1 MTEIAYRETTTAIAF
16 AGSADSGKS
25 TTIAAVIYNR
35 LDDGLGTLRNLV
47 AKHQHEI
54 KRGKTS
60 DISTKILDIPDKN
73 KALTIIDLCG
83 QPDYFGTTTFGLSG
97 YFPDYAVLI
106 VAANNGVLE
115 MTKQH
120 MRVLASLSIPILVII
135 TRVDLV
141 ADKPE
146 VYKETMA
153 GIRKLITSMCG
164 KMAKIEFMNDPF
176 NNETTTDEY
185 KTDVKNKIISK
196 ITEDN
201 GMNKQVTFP
210 VITISNKSGYYL
222 DVLMDVMKEL
232 PIRDLWVTVNE
243 KYIAENKVIKFFKQN
258 ITQRIFDNFIHK
270 FISSTNK
277 YSELDNIIK
286 DVMDIKKEFEKQ
298 KEEKEKNSSL
308 LGIVSNF
315 VFSSLI
321 GQSKEQRVQTM
332 ITEYCSKN
340 NIVLVE
346 NQNKIIYDFVLSNS
360 TVTSKDIKNYL
371 INNIMQTIVKTD
383 DMSNNMMTSTYRF
396 ILKNI
401 VEKNELEK
409 LVDGF
414 YDLCINDKFGDDVK
428 KMDVKQISCHP
439 NIANIVQK
447 SSCITDIMR
456 NADMA
461 LDKFIFQE
469 YQNIDGSI
477 FYIDNCYN
485 PPGIGLVIT
494 GINRGGDISIN
505 DDMLIGPVGKELV
518 KFKVK
523 SMHNNNREN
532 LDKLRDH
539 NRGTI
544 AISLTKKGEIR
555 RNQIR
560 KGMIAM
566 SSIKMNKY
574 VCYKFKA
581 AVTVFSK
588 SLTIRTGYTPVVH
601 IGTIRQPARIILD
614 PEENDGQDNIG
625 FNAKSTNF
633 AIVTFKFKVNPEFVE
648 PYSVFLFRSGDIHGL
663 GVVLSTTPI
672 YEDPDAKPDEQK
684 VKHQRRGGK

>member
-35 LDDGLGTLRNLV
+35 LDDGIGTLRNLV

-141 ADKPE
+141 MDKPE
-146 VYKETMA
+146 VYKETMN
-153 GIRKLITSMCG
+153 GIKKMITTMCG

-176 NNETTTDEY
+176 NNDSISDDY
-185 KTDVKNKIISK
+185 KNDVKNKIISK

-222 DVLMDVMKEL
+222 DVLMYVMKEL

-258 ITQRIFDNFIHK
+258 ITQRIFDNFVHK
-270 FISSTNK
+270 FISIINK
-277 YSELDNIIK
+277 YSELENIIK
-286 DVMDIKKEFEKQ
+286 ETLEIKKEFEKQ
-298 KEEKEKNSSL
+298 KEEKE
-308 LGIVSNF
+308 
-315 VFSSLI
+315 SSLI
-321 GQSKEQRVQTM
+321 GMVTNFVFTTLIGQTKEQRIQT
-332 ITEYCSKN
+332 IISEYCSKN
-340 NIVLVE
+340 NIALTDI
-346 NQNKIIYDFVLSNS
+346 QNKTIYDFVLSNS
-360 TVTSKDIKNYL
+360 SATTSDIKNYL
-371 INNIMQTIVKTD
+371 LNNIIQSIVKIEELN
-383 DMSNNMMTSTYRF
+383 NNMMTSTYRF
-396 ILKNI
+396 ILKTI
-401 VEKNELEK
+401 IDRNELEK
-409 LVDGF
+409 VVNAM
-414 YDLCINDKFGDDVK
+414 YDLCNNDKFGNDIK
-428 KMDVKQISCHP
+428 KMDVKQISCQQ
-439 NIANIVQK
+439 NIADVLKN
-447 SSCITDIMR
+447 SCIADIMR
-456 NADMA
+456 NTDMT
-461 LDKFIFQE
+461 LDKYIFQE
-469 YQNIDGSI
+469 HQNIDGSI

-494 GINRGGDISIN
+494 GINRGEDITIN
-505 DDMLIGPVGKELV
+505 EDMLIGPVGKELV

-532 LDKLRDH
+532 IDKLKDH

-574 VCYKFKA
+574 ICYKFKA

-588 SLTIRTGYTPVVH
+588 SLTIRTGYTPVIH

-672 YEDPDAKPDEQK
+672 YEDQEAKPDDQK
-684 VKHQRRGGK
+684 IKHHRRGK